1 MNVSPTWTTPKES
14 GRHIA
19 APINECDCN
28 VPALGY
34 IQIEKMRYNHTVH
47 NALFDDK
54 PGTHHVKIGL
64 LQSHN
69 LKRRNRCIYVRI
81 CHGGGHS
88 DPRLHRSKL
97 PMRSLR
103 SGNACYTVFSV
114 MSSSVAKKCWCAT
127 VSYARYSYVLHVFHM
142 YHPEHRYE
150 PVSILGLHTYISY
163 DMNMNTICTSEAL
176 ARESTSVG
184 HR

>member
-34 IQIEKMRYNHTVH
+34 IQNEKMRYNHTVH
-47 NALFDDK
+47 NALFNDK

-103 SGNACYTVFSV
+103 LGNACIECHELF
-114 MSSSVAKKCWCAT
+114 
-127 VSYARYSYVLHVFHM
+127 R
-142 YHPEHRYE
+142 
-150 PVSILGLHTYISY
+150 
-163 DMNMNTICTSEAL
+163 
-176 ARESTSVG
+176 REKMLVCDCLIMAV
-184 HR
+184 HIR